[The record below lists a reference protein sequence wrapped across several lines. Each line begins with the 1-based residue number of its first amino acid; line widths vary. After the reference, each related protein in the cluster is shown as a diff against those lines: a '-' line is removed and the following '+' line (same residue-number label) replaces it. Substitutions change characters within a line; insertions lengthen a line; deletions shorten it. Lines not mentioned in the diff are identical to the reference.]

1 VIKTARQA
9 SDIIAAV
16 AKANADE
23 VRSAVLKVLA
33 QLDSPEIG
41 PKALLEIAEVVR
53 PSVDFVVFDYRTGY
67 ADRALPFG
75 EQESRRFGNA
85 MSLLDHTVSLYR
97 RVYDEATEAGPA
109 NPAASLRPLAL
120 QRCMAS
126 MVSQMIEHY
135 RGRQTVEAGLWKR
148 LQRHLQTGA
157 GEKLNTTR
165 VPDPLDPRGTVTPLG
180 AYGRALLL
188 SIAQAGAMAQR
199 NLEATVA
206 LTSMFADLVDVTI
219 MDQDPGKA
227 PPMAQGVTGGVGIQ
241 RTGRIRVVGAGGA
254 THLVNTTKVDAAL
267 GALIQNLAA
276 GQTPERV
283 GLGHVANADLNNLL
297 PRLRRIWCGTG
308 EIRETQR
315 TPLRETATVTV
326 GFSGI
331 SARFDPETLHPPP
344 EFEIWDYRKG
354 SQSDGKTDV
363 VLEKDREVPPERWKV
378 RDHSNAG
385 MRAKRHSQGARLRRH
400 QLLAVEF
407 EGMAKGT
414 GFTLGEFRWLQQHI
428 DAEGGISA
436 GVRFLTTHAS
446 VALIRIHGLQQGQYQ
461 SVGPAFVV
469 IEPPHVNL
477 VLPYGWYAAKRDAD
491 LWHNKQIVPVKLV
504 ELKSRG
510 ADFEVVR
517 IEPRE
522 AAPK

>member
-1 VIKTARQA
+1 MIKTAKQA

-16 AKANADE
+16 TKANADE
-23 VRSAVLKVLA
+23 ARSAVLKVLA

-41 PKALLEIAEVVR
+41 PKALFEIAEVVR

-85 MSLLDHTVSLYR
+85 MSLLDHLVSLYR
-97 RVYDEATEAGPA
+97 RIYDEATEAAPTDPA
-109 NPAASLRPLAL
+109 KSLRAQAL
-120 QRCMAS
+120 QRCMTS

-148 LQRHLQTGA
+148 LQRHLQTGT
-157 GEKLNTTR
+157 GEKLNATR
-165 VPDPLDPRGTVTPLG
+165 VADPLDPRGTVTPLG

-199 NLEATVA
+199 NLEATLA
-206 LTSMFADLVDVTI
+206 LTAMFADLVDVTI

-276 GQTPERV
+276 GQTAEQV
-283 GLGHVANADLNNLL
+283 GLGHVANADLNNVL

-315 TPLRETATVTV
+315 TSLRETATVTV
-326 GFSGI
+326 GFSSI
-331 SARFDPETLHPPP
+331 SARFDPGRPYIHLLSSRSGT
-344 EFEIWDYRKG
+344 IARGRKTTARPTW
-354 SQSDGKTDV
+354 SSKRTARCRPSDGRSATTATRACGPRGTRKAPGCAATNASMV
-363 VLEKDREVPPERWKV
+363 CSKGNTSRSDRP
-378 RDHSNAG
+378 S
-385 MRAKRHSQGARLRRH
+385 S
-400 QLLAVEF
+400 
-407 EGMAKGT
+407 
-414 GFTLGEFRWLQQHI
+414 
-428 DAEGGISA
+428 
-436 GVRFLTTHAS
+436 
-446 VALIRIHGLQQGQYQ
+446 
-461 SVGPAFVV
+461 
-469 IEPPHVNL
+469 
-477 VLPYGWYAAKRDAD
+477 
-491 LWHNKQIVPVKLV
+491 
-504 ELKSRG
+504 
-510 ADFEVVR
+510 
-517 IEPRE
+517 
-522 AAPK
+522 